1 MAVPSIHVTKSIVKN
16 NLTGSK
22 DVTIRLEDGS
32 TVGPIAEHKESHAIS
47 GNIVGIRINADGK
60 YSGDWHLSA
69 PGTPKEGSAISVQL
83 THDILAIEYDNINGG
98 ITSLGLSTGKETK
111 RPKIPD
117 DVSSVEDKAKVYDAY
132 SAVVSKRFESRKLT
146 AGNTISQSFSI
157 GPLRV
162 SVSFDKTKLQGTIS
176 ASVIGISL
184 GSASFS
190 PSRPARLRV
199 NVWLAEASV
208 DISIVNKCL
217 TLKASAESRFDG
229 KATFGPKCIL
239 KI

>member
-1 MAVPSIHVTKSIVKN
+1 MAVPSIHITKSVVKN
-16 NLTGSK
+16 NLADSK
-22 DVTIRLEDGS
+22 NVTIRLKDGS
-32 TVGPIAEHKESHAIS
+32 TVGPIAEHKESKAVS
-47 GNIVGIRINADGK
+47 GDIVGVAVADGK
-60 YSGDWHLSA
+60 YGGDWHLSA

-83 THDILAIEYDNINGG
+83 THDILVVEYHNVNGG

-111 RPKIPD
+111 RPKVPD
-117 DVSSVEDKAKVYDAY
+117 DVNSVEDKAKIYDAY
-132 SAVVSKRFESRKLT
+132 SAVVSKRFESRELT
-146 AGNTISQSFSI
+146 AGNVISQSFSI

-162 SVSFDKTKLQGTIS
+162 SVSFDKSKLQGTIS

-190 PSRPARLRV
+190 PSHPAHLSV

-217 TLKASAESRFDG
+217 TLTASAKSRFDG

-239 KI
+239 KF